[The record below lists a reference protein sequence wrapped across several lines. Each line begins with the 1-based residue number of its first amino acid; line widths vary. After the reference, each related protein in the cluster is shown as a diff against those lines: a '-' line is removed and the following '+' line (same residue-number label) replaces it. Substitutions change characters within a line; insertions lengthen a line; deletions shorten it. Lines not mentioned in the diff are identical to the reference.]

1 MSNNVVRFT
10 LLGATHTMNTSQKPE
25 KVQAVADIVDEKIR
39 KIAKRKN
46 MEPSQAFGMIA
57 ALEIAEDLYNLRKDY
72 ERLLS
77 LADDKNE

>member
-1 MSNNVVRFT
+1 MSNNVVKFT

-25 KVQAVADIVDEKIR
+25 EVQAVADIVDEKIR

-46 MEPSQAFGMIA
+46 MEPSQAFGMMA
-57 ALEIAEDLYNLRKDY
+57 ALGIAEDLYNLRKDY

-77 LADDKNE
+77 LADDKND